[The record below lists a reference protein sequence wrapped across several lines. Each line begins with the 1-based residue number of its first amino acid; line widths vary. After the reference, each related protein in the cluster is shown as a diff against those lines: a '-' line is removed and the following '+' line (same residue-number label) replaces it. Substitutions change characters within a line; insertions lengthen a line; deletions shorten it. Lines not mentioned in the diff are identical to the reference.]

1 VPAFDAARLEALGPA
16 ERIFHTLSTWTDHL
30 VHHRP
35 GLVCKQPGTATGIRW
50 QAVSVREGEVFG
62 QRQKRLGQLRE
73 DGTVWD
79 GGRLVGELR
88 APGLQPEVATWL
100 YGQVASVWQLDHE
113 LVARW
118 GSWAFAQ
125 EHRDLKVVL
134 AAFLLVQSRTGEPVR
149 DEGGQVLFFD
159 EDYRDVGE
167 AMCLLRRSDKRDL
180 NPRLLLRVGELLS
193 LPGVAALN
201 RQLGFGAS
209 ARRPPLGRWP
219 RAVEKWLRHRERNPA
234 LLEGL
239 VRAGF
244 RTTVMQLARKV
255 GYKPESARFF
265 EVLRWRQKQAAQ
277 GHRELLLGVAPP
289 AAESWA
295 GLDEAAICARIASGR
310 PDWKRLIGLLPKE
323 PGLTPAIALAAL
335 AAGCLSDTDLVILTP
350 TLEQL
355 GLLERPEVHARWS
368 AAVASVQNLRAANI
382 AARVRRP
389 ETALALQTAADQAL
403 QSSLAEVTKDL
414 RVYVFVDKSA
424 SMQGALERAQQY
436 LTRFLQGFPLDQ
448 LHVAT
453 FNIKGEELH
462 IAEPTAAG
470 VARAFQGQV
479 ARQGTTYG
487 AGIRALQHHR
497 PKPGED
503 VVFLFVGDQED
514 GHGSFM
520 GPVKKSGLDPVAFGL
535 LEVRNEAHPP
545 CWRAVENTARWLGI
559 PYFRFD
565 EQMFSD
571 SYGVTRVL
579 RELIASAPV
588 RSRPSRSVDLLSVI
602 LNTPLLEKPAW
613 A

>member
-1 VPAFDAARLEALGPA
+1 MRAQLEALGPA
-16 ERIFHTLSTWTDHL
+16 ERVLQTLITWTDHL

-35 GLVCKQPGTATGIRW
+35 GLVSVQAGTVTGFRW
-50 QAVSVREGEVFG
+50 QSVCVREGEVYG
-62 QRQKRLGQLRE
+62 RRKVRLGRLHE
-73 DGTVWD
+73 DGTVWS
-79 GGRLVGELR
+79 GGRSVGELR
-88 APGLQPEVATWL
+88 APGLQPEVAAWL

-118 GSWAFAQ
+118 ASWAFPR

-134 AAFLLVQSRTGEPVR
+134 AAFLLVQSRSGEPVR
-149 DEGGQVLFFD
+149 GDDGQVLFFD

-167 AMCLLRRSDKRDL
+167 AMCLLRRKDKRDL

-209 ARRPPLGRWP
+209 ARRPALGRWP
-219 RAVEKWLRHRERNPA
+219 RVVEKWLRHRERNVA

-255 GYKPESARFF
+255 GYKPESVRFF
-265 EVLRWRQKQAAQ
+265 EVLRWRQKQAPT
-277 GHRELLLGVAPP
+277 GHRALALGVAPP
-289 AAESWA
+289 AAESWV
-295 GLDEAAICARIASGR
+295 GLDEGAICERIVHAR
-310 PDWKRLIGLLPKE
+310 PDWKRLVGLLPPQ

-335 AAGCLSDTDLVILTP
+335 GAGSLSDNDLVILTP
-350 TLEQL
+350 TLEEL
-355 GLLERPEVHARWS
+355 GLLERPEVHARWET
-368 AAVASVQNLRAANI
+368 AVATVQNLRAANI
-382 AARVRRP
+382 AARVRP
-389 ETALALQTAADQAL
+389 ETAAKLQTAADQAL
-403 QSSLAEVTKDL
+403 QSSLSEVTQDL

-424 SMQGALERAQQY
+424 SMQGALARAQQC
-436 LTRFLQGFPLDQ
+436 LTRFLQGFPLDR

-453 FNIKGEELH
+453 FNTLGEELH

-470 VARAFQGQV
+470 VERAFHGQI

-503 VVFLFVGDQED
+503 VIFLFVGDQED
-514 GHGSFM
+514 GRGSFV
-520 GPVKKSGLDPVAFGL
+520 GPVQASGLQPVAFGL
-535 LEVRNEAHPP
+535 LEVRNPGQPSFA
-545 CWRAVENTARWLGI
+545 RAVENTAQRLGI
-559 PYFRFD
+559 PCFRFD
-565 EQMFSD
+565 EQMFTD
-571 SYGVTRVL
+571 SYAVTRVL
-579 RELIASAPV
+579 RDLIASAPV
-588 RSRPSRSVDLLSVI
+588 QARQGRSVDLLGEVLS
-602 LNTPLLEKPAW
+602 TPLLEKPAW